1 MSQFVTLGKQLP
13 VALSIAGFD
22 PSGGAGILAD
32 LRTFAAHRLYG
43 MAAIS
48 AITVQ
53 STLGIRRVEPVSAE
67 ILRETLKTLFE
78 DEKPQG
84 IKIGMVGSEE
94 NINCFAPFLVQIYP
108 SPIVLDPVL
117 RSSSGSELLSGSALE
132 AFRRVLLPR
141 VQWLTPNLEE
151 AAKLTGL
158 PVQGPDGMVKSAH
171 KLQKIARESG
181 GNGLNVVVTG
191 GHRNPPD
198 DLLLTAEGAE
208 HWLPGEHI
216 ETSATHGT
224 GCTFSS
230 ALLANLILG
239 RSPLE
244 SVRAAKQF
252 VRTAM
257 ERAYPVG
264 KGKGPLN
271 QLFALDDIESNE

>member
-1 MSQFVTLGKQLP
+1 MSQSGTGGQGWP
-13 VALSIAGFD
+13 IALSIAGFD

-32 LRTFAAHRLYG
+32 LRTFAAHRIYG

-53 STLGIRRVEPVSAE
+53 STLGVRRVEPVSAE

-78 DEKPQG
+78 DEMPLG

-94 NINCFAPFLVQIYP
+94 NINCSAPFLVQIFP
-108 SPIVLDPVL
+108 FPVVLDPVL
-117 RSSSGSELLSGSALE
+117 RSSSGAELLSTSALE
-132 AFRRVLLPR
+132 AFCKVLLPL
-141 VQWLTPNLEE
+141 VQWVTPNIEE
-151 AAKLTGL
+151 AEKLTGL
-158 PVQGPDGMVKSAH
+158 AVRGPEGMVESAR
-171 KLQKIARESG
+171 KLQNIALKFG
-181 GNGLNVVVTG
+181 GKGLNVVVTG
-191 GHRNPPD
+191 GHLNPPN
-198 DLLLTAEGAE
+198 DLLLTAEGDE
-208 HWLPGEHI
+208 YWLPGERI

-239 RSPLE
+239 LAPLE
-244 SVRAAKQF
+244 AVRSAKQF

-257 ERAYPVG
+257 EHAYPIG

-271 QLFALDDIESNE
+271 QLFVLDELGS